1 MIQDMV
7 TIVKNGRLTQQEQDL
22 YVRHIVSKF
31 PVGAVEKV
39 VLEVQGEYVDVH
51 YTLHRY
57 RDMRKMGGY
66 CIGEPASWNAA
77 KQAELSDTVP
87 HPIG

>member
-1 MIQDMV
+1 MV
-7 TIVKNGRLTQQEQDL
+7 TIVKNGTLAEWEQDL
-22 YVRHIVSKF
+22 YVRRIVSKF

-39 VLEVQGEYVDVH
+39 VLEVQGDFVDVH

-66 CIGEPASWNAA
+66 CIGEPTSWNSA
-77 KQAELSDTVP
+77 KQAELNDTIP
-87 HPIG
+87 HSIG

>member
-1 MIQDMV
+1 MV
-7 TIVKNGRLTQQEQDL
+7 TIIKNGKLTEQEQEH
-22 YVRHIVSKF
+22 YVRRIVSKF

-39 VLEVQGEYVDVH
+39 ILDVQEEFVHVH

-66 CIGEPASWNAA
+66 CIGEPSSWNSA
-77 KQAELSDTVP
+77 KQAELNDTVP
-87 HPIG
+87 NPID

>member
-1 MIQDMV
+1 MV
-7 TIVKNGRLTQQEQDL
+7 TIVKNGTLTEREQDL

-39 VLEVQGEYVDVH
+39 ILDVQDEYVDIQ

-66 CIGEPASWNAA
+66 CIGEPVSWNSA

-87 HPIG
+87 NPID